1 MKYVVNF
8 SGFHYVEADSIEE
21 AKQKAMYDE
30 VIYSELQVDLVEE
43 VDEFTV
49 DFTVDMEELM

>member
-49 DFTVDMEELM
+49 DMEELM